1 MITPLPGAW
10 STPEGCATL
19 PFFGVAPVMLDD
31 KGREL
36 QGPGEGILA
45 VKAPWPGMFRSIWG
59 DKERF
64 EQAYFSAFKV
74 CESGGLVWETAA
86 CGRLGH
92 RGRWCVC
99 CTWQWQWR
107 AAAYLFICL
116 FI

>member
-10 STPEGCATL
+10 STPAGCATL

-45 VKAPWPGMFRSIWG
+45 VKTPWPGMFRSIWG

-74 CESGGLVWETAA
+74 CGGV
-86 CGRLGH
+86 GGV
-92 RGRWCVC
+92 RGEG
-99 CTWQWQWR
+99 
-107 AAAYLFICL
+107 
-116 FI
+116 